1 MAEKS
6 LEERVSALEARV
18 GDVHR
23 IEEIDKQWDAR
34 LKPIR
39 IDIAIIKH
47 AVGVIL
53 TRLT

>member
-6 LEERVSALEARV
+6 LEERVSALEARL
-18 GDVHR
+18 
-23 IEEIDKQWDAR
+23 EEFDKRWDAK

-39 IDIAIIKH
+39 TDLTAIKH
-47 AVGVIL
+47 AVGVVL